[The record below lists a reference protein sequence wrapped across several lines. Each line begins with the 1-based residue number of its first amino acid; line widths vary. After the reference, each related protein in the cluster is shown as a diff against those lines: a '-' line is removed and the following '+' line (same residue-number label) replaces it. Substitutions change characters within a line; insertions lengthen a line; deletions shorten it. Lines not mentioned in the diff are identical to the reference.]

1 MKNLLFGIVLLLIV
15 SCSKEDAPDVPLTVT
30 DINENIYT
38 TAVIGK
44 QTWSKE
50 NLQVS
55 KYSDGTIIPEVSD
68 PAAWSTLKTGA
79 WCYYATNTA
88 SGVTFGKLYNWYAI
102 AGIHDAASLNDATTR
117 KKIVPNGYHVPTD
130 AEWTILSNYL
140 GANAGGKMKEI
151 GIVNWIE
158 TNPETTNSS
167 FFTGLPAGMR
177 LSDGTF
183 YFMGDYGYWWSATSI
198 DSNVAWNR
206 SLAYNS
212 NFVCRSYDDKNYGF
226 SVRFIKD

>member
-1 MKNLLFGIVLLLIV
+1 MKNLLFGLVLLLIV
-15 SCSKEDAPDVPLTVT
+15 SCSKEEVSEPIKVT
-30 DINENIYT
+30 DINGTTYT
-38 TAVIGK
+38 TAVIGN

-55 KYSDGTIIPEVSD
+55 KYSDGTIIPEVND
-68 PAAWSTLKTGA
+68 PEAWSALTTGA
-79 WCYYATNTA
+79 WCYYATNND
-88 SGVTFGKLYNWYAI
+88 SGVAFGKLYNWYAI
-102 AGIHDAASLNDATTR
+102 VGIHDATSLNDATTR
-117 KKIVPNGYHVPTD
+117 KKIVPNGFHVPTD

-167 FFTGLPAGMR
+167 FFTGLPGGIR
-177 LSDGTF
+177 LNDGTF
-183 YFMGDYGYWWSATSI
+183 YFIGDYGYWWSSTSI

-206 SLAYNS
+206 SLGYNS